1 MFAGINTQ
9 NVLLGFIGLIVLLT
23 VVAGSI
29 TYVTDAGDKINSTGL
44 PFAGLFASDSILPL
58 IIMAG
63 LLIGVVSY
71 VMGKRK

>member
-1 MFAGINTQ
+1 MFEGINTQ
-9 NVLLGFIGLIVLLT
+9 KVLLGFIGLIVLLT

-29 TYVTDAGDKINSTGL
+29 TYVTDAGDQINATGL

-63 LLIGVVSY
+63 LLIGVVAY
-71 VMGKRK
+71 VMGRK

>member
-1 MFAGINTQ
+1 MFGGINAQ
-9 NVLLGFIGLIVLLT
+9 KILLGFIGLIVVLT

-29 TYVTDAGDKINSTGL
+29 TYVTDAGDAINATGL

-63 LLIGVVSY
+63 LLIGVVAY
-71 VMGKRK
+71 VMGRK